1 MYPKLLHPAC
11 NLEQLLGCFA
21 LYYLITVPEGL
32 PVQTACLKDS
42 CKRSGDIF
50 SHETRIRLLEKLLI
64 VLHGRPELPVING
77 KRKYKYVY
85 THLSHDVTI
94 CAILKFS
101 QTQMALGLILL

>member
-1 MYPKLLHPAC
+1 M
-11 NLEQLLGCFA
+11 
-21 LYYLITVPEGL
+21 
-32 PVQTACLKDS
+32 
-42 CKRSGDIF
+42 
-50 SHETRIRLLEKLLI
+50 LEKLLI